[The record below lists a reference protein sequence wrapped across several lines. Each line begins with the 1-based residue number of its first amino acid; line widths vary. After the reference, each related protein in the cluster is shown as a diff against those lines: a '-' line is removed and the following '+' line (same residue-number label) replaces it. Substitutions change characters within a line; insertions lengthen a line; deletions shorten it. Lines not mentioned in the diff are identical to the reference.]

1 MKVLHVIGGDLRYGG
16 ASKGACI
23 LHNALIKL
31 GVHSSILNDTPPK
44 NNQNLKNVSYIN
56 NSFFYKLMNKAFV
69 SAEKMLKT
77 LFLHSPRETFTIGF
91 FGFDITKLKEY
102 KEADIIHLHWL
113 NQGFV
118 RIGSLSKIEKPV
130 VWTLRDMWVF
140 TGGSHY
146 SMDFEKYEKSKLSK
160 IMRKFKKNNYGKKFN
175 FITISNWLKNEAEKS
190 EVLNNFKIR
199 TFYNNIDLESF
210 KHLSKEKAKNS
221 LKITTK
227 KKILLYGAS
236 NPQSKRKGWEI
247 FINTLKMLDK
257 SKYYLLIFGNFWS
270 NKILDEIGI
279 EYKSLGFVYDKETL
293 NSVYSS
299 ADVFIASSIQDGWPK
314 TFAEAM
320 YCNTPVICFS
330 KTSIAEIVDHKIN
343 GYVVENFN
351 SEKLKDGIDWLVENI
366 ENKNLKFENTKNKII
381 NYGSE
386 KIAKKYIELYKD
398 ILKKN

>member
-1 MKVLHVIGGDLRYGG
+1 
-16 ASKGACI
+16 
-23 LHNALIKL
+23 
-31 GVHSSILNDTPPK
+31 
-44 NNQNLKNVSYIN
+44 
-56 NSFFYKLMNKAFV
+56 
-69 SAEKMLKT
+69 
-77 LFLHSPRETFTIGF
+77 
-91 FGFDITKLKEY
+91 
-102 KEADIIHLHWL
+102 
-113 NQGFV
+113 
-118 RIGSLSKIEKPV
+118 
-130 VWTLRDMWVF
+130 
-140 TGGSHY
+140 
-146 SMDFEKYEKSKLSK
+146 
-160 IMRKFKKNNYGKKFN
+160 
-175 FITISNWLKNEAEKS
+175 
-190 EVLNNFKIR
+190 
-199 TFYNNIDLESF
+199 
-210 KHLSKEKAKNS
+210 
-221 LKITTK
+221 
-227 KKILLYGAS
+227 LYGAS